1 MDAEFEIRNDNS
13 DEIIRAM
20 QNAIPPLLEV
30 CGLVAENY
38 SKRLC
43 PVDTGRLR
51 NSITHATSE
60 NMGQNSYTDKSGTRY
75 DDGAAKQKPEEY
87 TVYIGT
93 NVEYAPKQEFGDFTH
108 KVGQSPYLRPALADH
123 IDQYKEILE
132 NGLKDI
138 DI

>member
-51 NSITHATSE
+51 NSITHAT
-60 NMGQNSYTDKSGTRY
+60 
-75 DDGAAKQKPEEY
+75 KQEQEWY
-87 TVYIGT
+87 AVYIGT
-93 NVEYAPKQEFGDFTH
+93 NVEYAPKQEFGDYTH
-108 KVGQSPYLRPALADH
+108 KVGQSPYLRPAIADH

-132 NGLKDI
+132 NGLKNI